1 MEEEDEKGGKNVTA
15 ILQIDMHCSCEGCS
29 ERVLKCVHD
38 LHDLNSS
45 MKIEENGAVYK
56 VTMAGKFN
64 PSKLREKMEKKLKK
78 TVKIIS
84 PELDKEEIEIQQMYK
99 CKELPL
105 PTTVLKLPLNCD
117 ACNEKIHKII
127 TRTRG
132 CRNMKMDWEKN
143 LVTVTGTID
152 VKSLAESLRYH
163 LRKGVEILTVNDGSV
178 RGGIYSPD
186 FECAY
191 RRSTRGRSITEDY
204 FYPATEM
211 FSDENPNACTV
222 L

>member
-1 MEEEDEKGGKNVTA
+1 MEGEDEKGGKNVTA

-29 ERVLKCVHD
+29 EKVFKCVHD
-38 LHDLNSS
+38 LHDLNSW

-56 VTMAGKFN
+56 VTMTGKFD
-64 PSKLREKMEKKLKK
+64 PLKLRQKMERKLKK
-78 TVKIIS
+78 IVKIIS
-84 PELDKEEIEIQQMYK
+84 PKLDIEETEIQQKYK
-99 CKELPL
+99 CNE
-105 PTTVLKLPLNCD
+105 TIAVYKLPLNCD

-132 CRNMKMDWEKN
+132 CRNVKMHWEKN

-163 LRKGVEILTVNDGSV
+163 LRKDVEILSVNNGGGGG
-178 RGGIYSPD
+178 GGIYSPD
-186 FECAY
+186 FECVN
-191 RRSTRGRSITEDY
+191 RRSTTTCRSVTGDY
-204 FYPATEM
+204 LYPATEA